1 MMLKRSSRTRVSSMP
16 GEPHE
21 EHAQPFLD
29 HLEELRNTLLWC
41 VGALFVG
48 VLLTFMFTPKILG
61 FLMAPL
67 DGLVENPQEFL
78 RSLQVTGAFMVWL
91 RIAAWSGL
99 LISAPAIVY
108 FLARFIFPG
117 LKDREKDV
125 MVKASGF
132 AVLMFAVGVVFAYK
146 VGLPISLKMML
157 KLHADLAVAAEW
169 TVNDYVAF
177 TTQLM
182 IGFGLAFEMPVV
194 VLVLGRLGI
203 VTVDQLCDKRKHV
216 FLVTLV
222 VGMLLTPQDIASMFI
237 LAVPLYALFEM
248 CVLILRFQGPAPGST
263 SEVDVPSSAGTAE
276 REQESEVGSP
286 AVAVASEGEQTSEER
301 GGWQND
307 RYPED
312 GKQESDG
319 GT

>member
-1 MMLKRSSRTRVSSMP
+1 MP
-16 GEPHE
+16 EDPHE

-41 VGALFVG
+41 VGALFLG
-48 VLLTFMFTPKILG
+48 VLITFAFTPKILS
-61 FLMAPL
+61 FLMTPL
-67 DGLVENPQEFL
+67 DGLVENPREFL

-99 LISAPAIVY
+99 LISSPFIVY

-117 LKDREKDV
+117 LKERERDV
-125 MVKASGF
+125 LVKASGF
-132 AVLMFAVGVVFAYK
+132 AVLMFVVGVVFAYT

-157 KLHADLAVAAEW
+157 KLHADLAIAAEW

-194 VLVLGRLGI
+194 VLILGRLGI

-237 LAVPLYALFEM
+237 LAIPLYALFEM
-248 CVLILRFQGPAPGST
+248 CVLILRFQGP
-263 SEVDVPSSAGTAE
+263 
-276 REQESEVGSP
+276 
-286 AVAVASEGEQTSEER
+286 VAVESADAEASSVVERAEGA
-301 GGWQND
+301 
-307 RYPED
+307 PEFD
-312 GKQESDG
+312 GEK
-319 GT
+319 